1 MLLGRQVRTSSSLR
15 LMTRS
20 GETRSSSFRGA
31 STCSYTY
38 TPHHHPISL
47 SKRFPKIASMCPPIR
62 LTPSFEAFLPFRT
75 AMWSPMMTAP
85 RELKLVDRETHTGEL
100 GSHQIL
106 ESSPPW

>member
-1 MLLGRQVRTSSSLR
+1 MLLGRQVRTFSSLP

-47 SKRFPKIASMCPPIR
+47 SKRFRKTASMCPPIR
-62 LTPSFEAFLPFRT
+62 LTPSFEAFLRFRM
-75 AMWSPMMTAP
+75 AMWYQIMTAP
-85 RELKLVDRETHTGEL
+85 PELKLVDRKTHTDE
-100 GSHQIL
+100 
-106 ESSPPW
+106 